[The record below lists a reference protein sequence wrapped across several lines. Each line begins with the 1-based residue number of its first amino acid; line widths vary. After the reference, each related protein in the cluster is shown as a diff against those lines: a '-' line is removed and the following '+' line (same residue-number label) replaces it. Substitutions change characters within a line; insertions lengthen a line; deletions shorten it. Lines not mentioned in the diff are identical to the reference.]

1 MFGQVFDFVNNQWIP
16 FTLIFQNQRTITSD
30 YFKPLK
36 KPGSFLIYLEIV
48 ENSDYIWEIVS
59 FV

>member
-1 MFGQVFDFVNNQWIP
+1 MI
-16 FTLIFQNQRTITSD
+16 SD
-30 YFKPLK
+30 YFQTLK
-36 KPGSFLIYLEIV
+36 KPGSFFIYLEIV